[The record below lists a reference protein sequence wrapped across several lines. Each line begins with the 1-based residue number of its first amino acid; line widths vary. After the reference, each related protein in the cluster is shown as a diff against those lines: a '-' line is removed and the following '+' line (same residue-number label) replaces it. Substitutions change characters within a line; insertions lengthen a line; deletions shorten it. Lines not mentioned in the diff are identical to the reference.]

1 MIHSTVVT
9 VPKREF
15 NVSEEN
21 SNSVWVLFVMEDLRE
36 HFVKTRNTEA
46 LAVVEES
53 IQKLELVLLTELDP
67 AV

>member
-9 VPKREF
+9 FPKREF

>member
-9 VPKREF
+9 FPKREF

-21 SNSVWVLFVMEDLRE
+21 SNSVWVLFVMEYLRE